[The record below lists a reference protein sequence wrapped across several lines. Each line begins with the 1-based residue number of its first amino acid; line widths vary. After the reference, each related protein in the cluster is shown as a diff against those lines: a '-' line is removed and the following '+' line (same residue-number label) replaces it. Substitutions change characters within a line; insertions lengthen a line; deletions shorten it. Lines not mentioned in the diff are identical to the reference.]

1 MINNIEKF
9 LRKAPYDAAFP
20 ERIKGYNDEEITKIE
35 RLFDIKITGE
45 MKLFFQ
51 TIGRCSGGLI
61 SDSGFV
67 IYRKNTLRVN
77 VLGAHDFVND
87 LKIIKRFDLIRKK
100 PFSLACENETQDYF
114 CLTDDDG
121 KYQVYRFDENEEEVF
136 ETDYTFGTYMI
147 KASEE
152 GKRNWQKLGIQP
164 RVYETDLL
172 EI

>member
-1 MINNIEKF
+1 MINDFSEFIKQAHIN
-9 LRKAPYDAAFP
+9 AVFP
-20 ERIKGYNDEEITKIE
+20 ERIKGYSDEEISKVE

-51 TIGRCSGGLI
+51 TMGRCSGGLI
-61 SDSGFV
+61 NDSGFV

-77 VLGAHDFVND
+77 LLGANDFIRD
-87 LKIIKRFDLIRKK
+87 LRAIRRFDLIKQK

-114 CLTDDDG
+114 CLTDDGG
-121 KYQVYRFDENEEEVF
+121 KYQVYRYDENEEEVF
-136 ETDYTFGTYMI
+136 ETGFTFGTYMM
-147 KASEE
+147 KVSEE
-152 GKRNWQKLGIQP
+152 GKRNWENLGIEP